1 MARHKWYTTKKVGL
15 GGAKKKMSGWLGF
28 GTHNARH
35 VVMQFHRVT
44 DCHEKSATLSCDN
57 STSLGLQLAIRAQNC
72 ATIELP
78 RNPRFRD
85 YRAVER
91 GVVMQESA
99 YPRWKIE
106 NLQKKIINRKYS

>member
-1 MARHKWYTTKKVGL
+1 MKNLIGKLLGGRVSQMARHKWYTTKKVAL

-78 RNPRFRD
+78 RNLDFGITGQLN
-85 YRAVER
+85 VE
-91 GVVMQESA
+91 
-99 YPRWKIE
+99 
-106 NLQKKIINRKYS
+106 